1 MKPSKMTYERMK
13 NMLVRDKLGVSDG
26 FMQVYKTELS
36 RLTADYFNLD
46 GNLDMKIELLDDG
59 EYKVQIEFVAT
70 ETKGSSV
77 TSDMK
82 RAGW

>member
-46 GNLDMKIELLDDG
+46 GNLVFNVESPI
-59 EYKVQIEFVAT
+59 VP
-70 ETKGSSV
+70 SS
-77 TSDMK
+77 
-82 RAGW
+82 R

>member
-70 ETKGSSV
+70 ETNGFSV

>member
-46 GNLDMKIELLDDG
+46 GNLDMKIELLDGG
-59 EYKVQIEFVAT
+59 EYKVQIEFVAN
-70 ETKGSSV
+70 ETKGFSV

>member
-13 NMLVRDKLGVSDG
+13 NMLVRDKLGVSNG

-46 GNLDMKIELLDDG
+46 GNLDMKIELLDGG

-70 ETKGSSV
+70 ETKGFSV

>member
-59 EYKVQIEFVAT
+59 EYKVQIEFVDT
-70 ETKGSSV
+70 ETKGFSV
-77 TSDMK
+77 SSDMK

>member
-46 GNLDMKIELLDDG
+46 GNLDMKIELLDG
-59 EYKVQIEFVAT
+59 VQAQRLQ
-70 ETKGSSV
+70 G
-77 TSDMK
+77 
-82 RAGW
+82 RQG

>member
-59 EYKVQIEFVAT
+59 EYKVQTEFVAT
-70 ETKGSSV
+70 ETKGFSV

>member
-1 MKPSKMTYERMK
+1 MK

-46 GNLDMKIELLDDG
+46 GNLDMKIELLDGG

-70 ETKGSSV
+70 ESKGVSV

-82 RAGW
+82 RPVR